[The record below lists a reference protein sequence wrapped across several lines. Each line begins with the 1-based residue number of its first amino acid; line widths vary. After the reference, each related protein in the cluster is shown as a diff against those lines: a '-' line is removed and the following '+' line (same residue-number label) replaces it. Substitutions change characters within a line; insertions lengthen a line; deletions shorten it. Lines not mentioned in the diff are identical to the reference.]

1 MATSSTKRLSGGAN
15 LGVTR
20 GSTSRGSSGV
30 GGGGSSPG
38 AIATGS
44 LNIPTL
50 NPTAQP
56 VDTFQRTSVPN
67 APESTYI
74 FTPPALPEPSPDLK
88 NLAKALGSLNT
99 NLKGA
104 IKGFAESE
112 LIANTNAV
120 KEAEGIAAKLE
131 ASGGNLLAPLD
142 NIRKQNEVII
152 NDDKAS
158 VEDKGKA
165 QAQYNLLRNI
175 DPRTEDYLQY
185 TKLKQHAQ
193 THISGLLTHVQGL
206 KGPGGEPLIVNPYA
220 VNGEPSPL
228 DLEINSYVNQIDDPH
243 ILRELR
249 PQILAQT
256 TNAKAWMSARHAEQV
271 DTASAAAFRTNINN
285 TTNSLL
291 TKKSDKVDG
300 TLLSNAWETA
310 RTSGMSSKE
319 WTNQKTNFIPN
330 LAESIVLAGG
340 GDLAKTQELLKKAQL
355 ELNNAR
361 VGAKNEKTGLA
372 PLLINSLPEGS
383 GAAFELETQVY
394 QVLNQAKTSRDK
406 INTELGAADQHTRN
420 MTALGGFED
429 GDIDKA
435 GVQPFT
441 YDHPTEIDPK
451 TKKPKQIT
459 SSISLEM
466 AYEYIA
472 TERDRIMRTYTGA
485 ERTSRL
491 NTLSNFETNLNNG
504 KARTV
509 RNDNYNIIQD
519 HINRGTDSRTVYSL
533 IKFYERKKLLSKD
546 QVQSLSEQVLPDVKE
561 EDKQL
566 IEMIGTAEQ
575 NLLKQYQSSGEKGQL
590 IPEGDDA
597 RIDNRFSLAEINLA
611 NQLMRPLRTRA
622 AAIMKDPNKTH
633 TEKIAEIQG
642 IYSEAQNIFNQRI
655 KESKQSPGVFVGAA
669 KALNEPTTTT
679 TTETPATKTETPVTK
694 TETPATTTETPAT
707 TTETEI
713 SSEDQPIQSLKLE
726 TPPNNVVLSAA
737 HAQVSAEARE
747 RFSGLKGQ
755 LGIGERLT
763 HELLAT
769 HPEFVRKW
777 YEQRLKEVIYQR
789 MTGNDPRGTGGDRTT
804 TAEKST
810 LFKGNPSQV
819 LASLSGGKR
828 GNTSEN
834 VLLANEIQS
843 KALYEKPV
851 LIEQVNALLNGEKF
865 IPYAGDLNKILKR
878 ANVEPIDFFKAQF
891 KIHTGQDMPIEVENK
906 LRETLSTKGKQGG
919 YRGILYRPVK
929 KNNELAFNTE
939 NLPGQETGQI
949 ASTETA
955 GLFNNP
961 NLEIP
966 AGGGNKIP
974 SGSKRELEMLNYE
987 RQLEGLPP
995 LDKLPNQSKEDL
1007 QEGMLTASIQD
1018 GKNISPRLS
1027 TNRTK
1032 LLDLIHS
1039 VESTVDV
1046 EGGGY
1051 EAFNQKGVK
1060 EGQDTEGFT
1069 GTYGNHPANK
1079 GKKLTNLTIQE
1090 ILDIQESGY
1099 DTKKYPWTKAGDK
1112 KWFASGGIHAAGR
1125 YQMTKDFIKDALSY
1139 SGIDPNTKFTP
1150 EIQDQ
1155 LAIAY
1160 ILGMKKRNQK
1170 LGKVW
1175 IGLGKEGNEQIL
1187 KEAQKALEELL
1198 KPDTTESST
1207 ISPSTGLA

>member
-38 AIATGS
+38 AIATES

-56 VDTFQRTSVPN
+56 VDTFQKTGVPN
-67 APESTYI
+67 APDPTYI
-74 FTPPALPEPSPDLK
+74 FTPPSLPEPSPDLK
-88 NLAKALGSLNT
+88 NLAKALGNLNT

-112 LIANTNAV
+112 LIANTAAV

-131 ASGGNLLAPLD
+131 ATGGNLLAPLD
-142 NIRKQNEVII
+142 TIRKKNEAII
-152 NDDKAS
+152 NDKKAS
-158 VEDKGKA
+158 AEDKGKA

-185 TKLKQHAQ
+185 TKIKQHAQ

-228 DLEINSYVNQIDDPH
+228 DLEINNYINQIDDPH

-291 TKKSDKVDG
+291 TKKKDNVDG

-310 RTSGMSSKE
+310 RTSGMSNKE

-330 LAESIVLAGG
+330 LAESIVLAGA

-406 INTELGAADQHTRN
+406 INTDIGAADQHTRN
-420 MTALGGFED
+420 MTYLGGFED
-429 GDIDKA
+429 SDLDKD
-435 GVQPFT
+435 GIQPFT
-441 YDHPTEIDPK
+441 YDHPTEIDPN
-451 TKKPKQIT
+451 TKRPKQIT
-459 SSISLEM
+459 SSINLEM

-485 ERTSRL
+485 ERTARL

-533 IKFYERKKLLSKD
+533 IKFYERKKLLNKD
-546 QVQSLSEQVLPDVKE
+546 QVQSLSEQVLPDVKA

-590 IPEGDDA
+590 IPEGADA

-642 IYSEAQNIFNQRI
+642 IYAEAQNIFNQRI
-655 KESKQSPGVFVGAA
+655 KESKQNPGVFVGAA
-669 KALNEPTTTT
+669 KALNKPTTTT
-679 TTETPATKTETPVTK
+679 TTETPV
-694 TETPATTTETPAT
+694 TTTETPT
-707 TTETEI
+707 TGTTGTTETET
-713 SSEDQPIQSLKLE
+713 SSEDQPIPSLKLK
-726 TPPNNVVLSAA
+726 TPPSKAVISAA
-737 HAQVSAEARE
+737 HAQVSEEARE
-747 RFSGLKGQ
+747 RFSGLKGR

-769 HPEFVRKW
+769 HPEFVRNW
-777 YEQRLKEVIYQR
+777 YEQRVKEVIYQR
-789 MTGNDPRGTGGDRTT
+789 MTGTDPRGTGSDRTT

-810 LFKGNPSQV
+810 LFNANPSQV
-819 LASLSGGKR
+819 LASLSSGKR

-843 KALYEKPV
+843 KALYEKPI

-906 LRETLSTKGKQGG
+906 LRQTLSTKGKQGG

-929 KNNELAFNTE
+929 KNNEVETAYSLTDDPGVLMAGGELTPGILSGTKLAIDPGE
-939 NLPGQETGQI
+939 NKELYPKGIEKGTYSLPKHVTDDKEFMDGVDALAKELQIPVAYLWAVMGFETGGTYDPGQYNIGKDGTKESGSGAVGLIQFMPATLKEWGVTSEQAAKMTRMEQLKLVRKHLKRWTKPGDDFRDVYMSVFYPWALGKSSDTVLFEKGTKLTGKEYSQNEGLDLNGDGKI
-949 ASTETA
+949 TKEEAST
-955 GLFNNP
+955 
-961 NLEIP
+961 
-966 AGGGNKIP
+966 K
-974 SGSKRELEMLNYE
+974 
-987 RQLEGLPP
+987 
-995 LDKLPNQSKEDL
+995 
-1007 QEGMLTASIQD
+1007 
-1018 GKNISPRLS
+1018 
-1027 TNRTK
+1027 
-1032 LLDLIHS
+1032 
-1039 VESTVDV
+1039 
-1046 EGGGY
+1046 
-1051 EAFNQKGVK
+1051 
-1060 EGQDTEGFT
+1060 
-1069 GTYGNHPANK
+1069 
-1079 GKKLTNLTIQE
+1079 
-1090 ILDIQESGY
+1090 
-1099 DTKKYPWTKAGDK
+1099 
-1112 KWFASGGIHAAGR
+1112 
-1125 YQMTKDFIKDALSY
+1125 IKDY
-1139 SGIDPNTKFTP
+1139 
-1150 EIQDQ
+1150 
-1155 LAIAY
+1155 
-1160 ILGMKKRNQK
+1160 
-1170 LGKVW
+1170 
-1175 IGLGKEGNEQIL
+1175 
-1187 KEAQKALEELL
+1187 LL
-1198 KPDTTESST
+1198 P
-1207 ISPSTGLA
+1207 

>member
-56 VDTFQRTSVPN
+56 VDTFQRTGVPN
-67 APESTYI
+67 APEPTYI
-74 FTPPALPEPSPDLK
+74 FNPPSLPEPSPDLK
-88 NLAKALGSLNT
+88 NLANSLGSLNT

-104 IKGFAESE
+104 IKGFADSE

-142 NIRKQNEVII
+142 TIRKKNEAII
-152 NDDKAS
+152 KNDKAS
-158 VEDKGKA
+158 SEDKGKA
-165 QAQYNLLRNI
+165 LAQYNLLRNI

-185 TKLKQHAQ
+185 TKIKQHAQ

-206 KGPGGEPLIVNPYA
+206 KGPGGEALIVNPYA

-228 DLEINSYVNQIDDPH
+228 DLEINSYINQIDDPH

-291 TKKSDKVDG
+291 TKKSDNIDG
-300 TLLSNAWETA
+300 TLLGNAWETA

-406 INTELGAADQHTRN
+406 INTDIGAADQHTRN
-420 MTALGGFED
+420 MTYLGGFED
-429 GDIDKA
+429 SDLDKE

-546 QVQSLSEQVLPDVKE
+546 QVQSLSEQVLPDVKA

-575 NLLKQYQSSGEKGQL
+575 NLLKQYKSTGEKGQL

-597 RIDNRFSLAEINLA
+597 RNDNRFSLAEINLA

-633 TEKIAEIQG
+633 TEKIAEIEG
-642 IYSEAQNIFNQRI
+642 IYAEAQKIFNQRI

-669 KALNEPTTTT
+669 KALNQPPTTTT
-679 TTETPATKTETPVTK
+679 AQPPVTTTAQPPTTTTDQPPVTGTTKTEN
-694 TETPATTTETPAT
+694 
-707 TTETEI
+707 

-726 TPPNNVVLSAA
+726 TPPNKAVVSAA
-737 HAQVSAEARE
+737 HVQVSAEARE

-777 YEQRLKEVIYQR
+777 YEQRVKEVIYER
-789 MTGNDPRGTGGDRTT
+789 MTGTDPRGTGSDRTT
-804 TAEKST
+804 TAEKSA

-929 KNNELAFNTE
+929 KNNEVKTAYSLADDPGVLMAGGELTPGILSGTKLAIDPGE
-939 NLPGQETGQI
+939 NKELYPKGIEKGAYSLPKHVTDDKEFMDGVDALAKE
-949 ASTETA
+949 
-955 GLFNNP
+955 
-961 NLEIP
+961 LEIP
-966 AGGGNKIP
+966 IAYLWAVMGFETGGTYDPGQYNIGKDGTKE
-974 SGSKRELEMLNYE
+974 SGSGAVGLIQFMPATLKEWGVTSEQAAKMTRMEQLKLVRKHLKRWTKPGDDFRDVYMSVFYPWALGKSSDTVLFEKGTKLTGKEYSQN
-987 RQLEGLPP
+987 EGL
-995 LDKLPNQSKEDL
+995 DL
-1007 QEGMLTASIQD
+1007 NGD
-1018 GKNISPRLS
+1018 GKITKEEAS
-1027 TNRTK
+1027 TK
-1032 LLDLIHS
+1032 
-1039 VESTVDV
+1039 
-1046 EGGGY
+1046 
-1051 EAFNQKGVK
+1051 
-1060 EGQDTEGFT
+1060 
-1069 GTYGNHPANK
+1069 
-1079 GKKLTNLTIQE
+1079 
-1090 ILDIQESGY
+1090 
-1099 DTKKYPWTKAGDK
+1099 
-1112 KWFASGGIHAAGR
+1112 
-1125 YQMTKDFIKDALSY
+1125 IKDY
-1139 SGIDPNTKFTP
+1139 
-1150 EIQDQ
+1150 
-1155 LAIAY
+1155 
-1160 ILGMKKRNQK
+1160 
-1170 LGKVW
+1170 
-1175 IGLGKEGNEQIL
+1175 
-1187 KEAQKALEELL
+1187 LL
-1198 KPDTTESST
+1198 P
-1207 ISPSTGLA
+1207 